1 MDLLRLQQQ
10 QQQHQ
15 AQQLQQHQGGRVHPN
30 MMPFHENPSSHIM
43 SPPGQHILNPK
54 NLPTNNS
61 AGGAKPENEFLLALQ
76 KGKSQQS
83 QPQMQHNNQQ
93 PPGLGPEN
101 GNSSSFHPPLPP
113 PGLHLQGRPSLGQTN
128 FQNNINGGA
137 NNPMM
142 TQNMQPS
149 QYTNESNASGA
160 YPEKVDGL
168 NGPLPHQMGPHGPPI
183 PHPLGMPQ
191 IPLELQPQNIIKHMV
206 KDVVSS
212 NLYKE
217 FNAIRQLSE
226 RYNLISVNVE
236 FAGTLAR
243 PIGRFRGKSDYIYQ
257 TVRTNVDLL
266 DVLKIGISLSDEFG
280 GKPDMS
286 ISTWQF
292 HFKMSPQTQMIPIE
306 TIELL
311 QKTSTCADTLP
322 QNLVTKGVDF
332 KEFATLLTESGLILN
347 PNVMWITYSA
357 GYDLAFLTQMLK
369 NTFMPNN
376 KEDYIEICKQY
387 FPNFYDLDLINQHLK
402 AAIIQMNNQ
411 QAGLNISTNLED
423 TKVASQTIEVLAEEL
438 QIPHFPHHNTA
449 GGQSLLILTI
459 FHKISKITNRRFPD
473 GRDFGILNGE
483 MFGVSTEK
491 ESSV

>member
-54 NLPTNNS
+54 NLHTNNS